1 MSTNDLPDLENSLE
15 NSLENGLDT
24 GLDTGLETGLDTR
37 LGPALRDR
45 MATEH
50 PDLEH
55 LAAGA
60 LRQGRTQ
67 RRRRTIGVAVGGVA
81 LVTAAGLGATALAAG
96 ATPDAV
102 DETPRRV
109 RAGGR
114 ADHRADGPAGA
125 RPR

>member
-1 MSTNDLPDLENSLE
+1 
-15 NSLENGLDT
+15 
-24 GLDTGLETGLDTR
+24 TR

-67 RRRRTIGVAVGGVA
+67 RRRRTIGVTVGGVA
-81 LVTAAGLGATALAAG
+81 LVTAAGLGATALAGG

-102 DETPRRV
+102 DETPV
-109 RAGGR
+109 ASGPEDAPTTELTVGQVLDLGEGLSATIA
-114 ADHRADGPAGA
+114 ADDNGLYRLGA
-125 RPR
+125 STSPG